1 MTSSPVEEAQTPI
14 DSNSNGNRNDCSLDQ
29 IIARITYGREEV
41 PLSELK
47 VCIERAVEQQLSVA
61 DSAALFA
68 YFEEQEFEG
77 GTVYEEFKGTIN
89 DCQVFDEWTGDH
101 SKAQVYHQMRVILK
115 LALRKLTWPKY
126 ISREDIEQVR
136 QFLNKQTFHSFSS
149 QMRLAVVGKQ
159 NNIPGIVL
167 LFFDVY
173 CKYHVEQL
181 MSQKTKSGEFKG
193 NEIEPYRFC
202 KKSPFVRGLPS
213 KSAKHDVLDA
223 LNSFGDQR
231 FPLLKITRNTYLISD
246 RIADYIEYTAM
257 VQEMVHDLV
266 NSTDTESVCP
276 LQVLFFNSS
285 TNITPR

>member
-1 MTSSPVEEAQTPI
+1 MTSSSTKPLLN
-14 DSNSNGNRNDCSLDQ
+14 DSRLCQ
-29 IIARITYGREEV
+29 IIARITYGRDEV

-173 CKYHVEQL
+173 CKYYVKQL
-181 MSQKTKSGEFKG
+181 MSQKTNNGEFDGYKV
-193 NEIEPYRFC
+193 EPYRFC
-202 KKSPFVRGLPS
+202 KKSPFVRALS
-213 KSAKHDVLDA
+213 SQSAKDDVLEA
-223 LNSFGDQR
+223 LTSFEHQR
-231 FPLLKITRNTYLISD
+231 FPMLRLDRNGYLIAD
-246 RIADYIEYTAM
+246 DIATYIEYTAM
-257 VQEMVHDLV
+257 VQEMVHALV
-266 NSTDTESVCP
+266 TGTESVCP
-276 LQVLFFNSS
+276 LQVLF
-285 TNITPR
+285 